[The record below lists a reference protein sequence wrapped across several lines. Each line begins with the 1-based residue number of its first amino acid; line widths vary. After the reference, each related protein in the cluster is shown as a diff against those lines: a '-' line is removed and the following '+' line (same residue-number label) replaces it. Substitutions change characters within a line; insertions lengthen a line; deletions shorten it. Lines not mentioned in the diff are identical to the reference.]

1 LHEKISGDR
10 ITSFPRLSNAAHR
23 FYGAVRTAALGKTS
37 QNLVMKE
44 PIMVFVPQRPLCLA
58 MIIAYLFI
66 GTKTGADPLLAAY
79 GGHNETMIPLWIGIE
94 KGIFRRYGV
103 DLRVLQTRSG
113 PIMMATLA
121 SGGVPLV
128 WAAPSSALNSSV
140 SGFRLTCFAAGN
152 NRIPRELVARKG
164 IESLDDLRGK
174 SFGVQSI
181 GGGFWLSTMGA
192 LEALKI
198 DPDKYKL
205 NMRVLGDTGTVTQA
219 LITGNVDAMVVP
231 YSYADM
237 AKRSGAR
244 SLADI
249 GTVNMVFQLTVMC
262 APKDSPA
269 ISQEIMINLTKG
281 LIESLAYIL
290 EPANKRDVAE
300 ALKKNL
306 RLSREEDVE
315 AAYKVARLQMPNLDV
330 APSLEAWGLFK
341 RLLARVNP
349 KVQEADLEQII
360 TSAPVQHLESTGF
373 LPAMRKKLTR

>member
-1 LHEKISGDR
+1 MTVTFRFLIACGLFFACL
-10 ITSFPRLSNAAHR
+10 FPPAKASAA
-23 FYGAVRTAALGKTS
+23 A
-37 QNLVMKE
+37 
-44 PIMVFVPQRPLCLA
+44 
-58 MIIAYLFI
+58 
-66 GTKTGADPLLAAY
+66 PLLVAY
-79 GGHNETMIPLWIGIE
+79 GGHNETMIPLWVGIE
-94 KGIFRRYGV
+94 KGIFRKYGV
-103 DLRVLQTRSG
+103 DPRVLQTRSG

-140 SGFRLTCFAAGN
+140 SGFKLTCFAAGN
-152 NRIPRELVARKG
+152 NRIPRELVVRKG

-219 LITGNVDAMVVP
+219 LVTGNVDAMVVP

-237 AKRSGAR
+237 AKRAGAR
-244 SLADI
+244 SLADV

-262 APKDSPA
+262 APKDSTA
-269 ISQEIMINLTKG
+269 VHFETMVNLTKG
-281 LIESLAYIL
+281 IVDSLVFIL
-290 EPANKRDVAE
+290 DPANKRDVAE
-300 ALKKNL
+300 TLKKNL
-306 RLSREEDVE
+306 RLTKDEDIE
-315 AAYKVARLQMPNLDV
+315 AAYKVSRLQMPNLDV
-330 APSLEAWGLFK
+330 APNPEAWRLFK
-341 RLLARVNP
+341 HLLTRVNP

-360 TSAPVQHLESTGF
+360 TGSVAQNLEASGF
-373 LPAMRKKLTR
+373 LPEMRKKLPR

>member
-1 LHEKISGDR
+1 MISL
-10 ITSFPRLSNAAHR
+10 SRLMCSALLIANLLQ
-23 FYGAVRTAALGKTS
+23 VNETAAAG
-37 QNLVMKE
+37 
-44 PIMVFVPQRPLCLA
+44 
-58 MIIAYLFI
+58 
-66 GTKTGADPLLAAY
+66 PLLIAY
-79 GGHNETMIPLWIGIE
+79 GGHNETMVPLWVGIE
-94 KGIFRRYGV
+94 KGIFRKYGV
-103 DLRVLQTRSG
+103 DPRVLQTRSG

-140 SGFRLTCFAAGN
+140 SGFKLSCFAAGN
-152 NRIPRELVARKG
+152 NRIPRELIVRKG
-164 IESLDDLRGK
+164 IDSLEDLRGK

-237 AKRSGAR
+237 AKRAGAR

-262 APKDSPA
+262 APKESSA
-269 ISQEIMINLTKG
+269 VNNEMLVNLTKG
-281 LIESLAYIL
+281 LIDSLVFIL
-290 EPANKRDVAE
+290 DPANKRDVGE
-300 ALKKNL
+300 TLKKNL
-306 RLSREEDVE
+306 RLTRDEDVE
-315 AAYKVARLQMPNLDV
+315 AAYKVARLQMPTLDV
-330 APSLEAWGLFK
+330 APNLEAWRLFK

-349 KVQEADLEQII
+349 KVQEADLDQII
-360 TSAPVQHLESTGF
+360 TGNIVQQLEASGF
-373 LPAMRKKLTR
+373 LPEMRKKLPR

>member
-1 LHEKISGDR
+1 MVLLLLR
-10 ITSFPRLSNAAHR
+10 
-23 FYGAVRTAALGKTS
+23 VVCLG
-37 QNLVMKE
+37 
-44 PIMVFVPQRPLCLA
+44 FVIVC
-58 MIIAYLFI
+58 
-66 GTKTGADPLLAAY
+66 PLLAKETLAAAPLLIAY
-79 GGHNETMIPLWIGIE
+79 GGHNETMIPLWVGID
-94 KGIFRRYGV
+94 KGIFRKYGV
-103 DLRVLQTRSG
+103 DPRVLQTRSG

-140 SGFRLTCFAAGN
+140 SGFKLTCFAAGN
-152 NRIPRELVARKG
+152 NRIPRELVVRKG
-164 IESLDDLRGK
+164 IESFEDLRGK

-219 LITGNVDAMVVP
+219 LVTGNVDAMVVP

-237 AKRSGAR
+237 AKRAGAR

-262 APKDSPA
+262 APKDSTA
-269 ISQEIMINLTKG
+269 INTETMVNLTKG
-281 LIESLAYIL
+281 IVDSLVFIL
-290 EPANKRDVAE
+290 DPANKREVAE
-300 ALKKNL
+300 VLRKHL
-306 RLSREEDVE
+306 RLSKDEDVE
-315 AAYKVARLQMPNLDV
+315 AAYKVARLQMPDLDI
-330 APSLEAWGLFK
+330 APNLEAWRLFK

-349 KVQEADLEQII
+349 KVQEADLEQIV
-360 TSAPVQHLESTGF
+360 TGSVVQNLEASGF
-373 LPAMRKKLTR
+373 LPEMRKKLPR

>member
-1 LHEKISGDR
+1 
-10 ITSFPRLSNAAHR
+10 
-23 FYGAVRTAALGKTS
+23 
-37 QNLVMKE
+37 
-44 PIMVFVPQRPLCLA
+44 MVLLLLRVVCFGFVIVC
-58 MIIAYLFI
+58 
-66 GTKTGADPLLAAY
+66 PLLAKETLAAGPLLIAY
-79 GGHNETMIPLWIGIE
+79 GGHNETMIPLWVGID
-94 KGIFRRYGV
+94 KGIFRKYGV
-103 DLRVLQTRSG
+103 DPRVLQTRSG

-140 SGFRLTCFAAGN
+140 SGFKLTCFAAGN
-152 NRIPRELVARKG
+152 NRIPRELVVRKG
-164 IESLDDLRGK
+164 IESFEDLRGK

-219 LITGNVDAMVVP
+219 LVTGNVDAMVVP

-237 AKRSGAR
+237 AKRAGAR

-262 APKDSPA
+262 APKDSTA
-269 ISQEIMINLTKG
+269 INTETMVNLTKG
-281 LIESLAYIL
+281 IIDSLVFIL
-290 EPANKRDVAE
+290 DPANKREVAE
-300 ALKKNL
+300 VLRKHL
-306 RLSREEDVE
+306 RLSKDEDVE
-315 AAYKVARLQMPNLDV
+315 AAYKVARLQMPNLDI
-330 APSLEAWGLFK
+330 APNLEAWRLFK

-349 KVQEADLEQII
+349 KVQEADLEQIV
-360 TSAPVQHLESTGF
+360 TGSVVQNLEASGF
-373 LPAMRKKLTR
+373 LPEMRKKLPR